1 MKKSAATPHFF
12 LCTSN
17 FCCTFAVVFVKRM
30 NTFGQKIRFTDF
42 GESHGV
48 AVGGVLDG
56 VPSRFKIDMA
66 AIQHD
71 LDRRAG
77 RTGDLIVSERA
88 QNEKDEVEFLSGLLD
103 GVTLGSPIAY
113 IIRNTDARSEDYEA
127 LKNVYRDGHADK
139 VYELKYGIR
148 DYRGGGRASARE
160 TVARVVAGSI
170 AKQLLAQDNIRVGGQ
185 LVQIGEETDPAK
197 FKPLLER
204 VQQAGESIGGVVEC
218 RIKGLPAGVGEPI
231 FDKLQARL
239 AYAIM
244 SINGCRSFS
253 YDSGIVGG
261 ISDGEEIV
269 FRCRFK
275 ATATTAKQYGGR
287 HDVCIAVRA
296 VPVVEA
302 MTALAVLDI
311 QSSNLQIFQSS
322 NC

>member
-1 MKKSAATPHFF
+1 
-12 LCTSN
+12 
-17 FCCTFAVVFVKRM
+17 M
-30 NTFGQKIRFTDF
+30 NTIGQKIWFTDF
-42 GESHGV
+42 GESHGA

-56 VPSRFKIDMA
+56 IPSRFVIDTA

-77 RTGDLIVSERA
+77 RIGDLSVSERA
-88 QNEKDEVEFLSGLLD
+88 KNEKDEVEWLSGVLNQDSSGRNQDKL
-103 GVTLGSPIAY
+103 VTLGSPIAY

-127 LKNVYRDGHADK
+127 LKDVYREGHADK

-170 AKQLLAQDNIRVGGQ
+170 AKQLLAKDGITVEGR
-185 LVQIGEETDPAK
+185 LVQIGDETNPEH
-197 FKPLLER
+197 FKTLLEQ

-218 RIKGLPAGVGEPI
+218 RIKGLPAGIGEPI

-261 ISDGEEIV
+261 ISDGEDIV

-302 MTALAVLDI
+302 MTALTVLDVKLL
-311 QSSNLQIFQSS
+311 NG
-322 NC
+322 

>member
-1 MKKSAATPHFF
+1 
-12 LCTSN
+12 
-17 FCCTFAVVFVKRM
+17 M
-30 NTFGQKIRFTDF
+30 NTIGQKIRFTDF
-42 GESHGV
+42 GESHGA

-56 VPSRFKIDMA
+56 IPSRLMIDTA

-77 RTGDLIVSERA
+77 RIGDLIVSERA
-88 QNEKDEVEFLSGLLD
+88 KNEKDEVEWLSGVLIQESGGRNQDKLI
-103 GVTLGSPIAY
+103 TLGSPIAY

-127 LKNVYRDGHADK
+127 LKDVYREGHADK

-170 AKQLLAQDNIRVGGQ
+170 AKQLLAKDGITIEGR
-185 LVQIGEETDPAK
+185 LVQIGDETNPEH
-197 FKPLLER
+197 FKALLEQ
-204 VQQAGESIGGVVEC
+204 VQQAGESIGGVVKC
-218 RIKGLPAGVGEPI
+218 RIKGLPAGIGEPI

-239 AYAIM
+239 AYAVM

-261 ISDGEEIV
+261 ISDGKDIV

-302 MTALAVLDI
+302 MAVLTVLDVKLL
-311 QSSNLQIFQSS
+311 NG
-322 NC
+322 

>member
-1 MKKSAATPHFF
+1 
-12 LCTSN
+12 
-17 FCCTFAVVFVKRM
+17 M
-30 NTFGQKIRFTDF
+30 NTIGQKIWFTDF
-42 GESHGV
+42 GESHGA

-56 VPSRFKIDMA
+56 IPSRFVIDTA
-66 AIQHD
+66 AIQYD

-77 RTGDLIVSERA
+77 RIGDLIVSERA
-88 QNEKDEVEFLSGLLD
+88 KNEKDEVEWLSGVLIQESGGRNQDKLI
-103 GVTLGSPIAY
+103 TLGSPIAY

-127 LKNVYRDGHADK
+127 LKDVYREGHADK

-170 AKQLLAQDNIRVGGQ
+170 AKQLLAKDGIAIEGR
-185 LVQIGEETDPAK
+185 LVQIGDETNPEH
-197 FKPLLER
+197 FKALLEQ

-218 RIKGLPAGVGEPI
+218 RIKGLPAGIGEPI

-239 AYAIM
+239 AYAVM

-253 YDSGIVGG
+253 YDSGIIGG
-261 ISDGEEIV
+261 ISDGEDIV

-302 MTALAVLDI
+302 MAALTVLDVKLL
-311 QSSNLQIFQSS
+311 NG
-322 NC
+322 

>member
-1 MKKSAATPHFF
+1 MRS
-12 LCTSN
+12 L
-17 FCCTFAVVFVKRM
+17 FVKFVPKAM
-30 NTFGQKIRFTDF
+30 NTIGEHIRFTDF

-56 VPSRFKIDMA
+56 VPSRFKIDFD

-77 RTGDLIVSERA
+77 RTGDLAVSARAKEER
-88 QNEKDEVEFLSGLLD
+88 DEVEWLSGLLD

-113 IIRNTDARSEDYEA
+113 IIRNTDARAEDYEA
-127 LKNVYRDGHADK
+127 LKDVCREGHADR
-139 VYELKYGIR
+139 VYEQKYGIR

-170 AKQLLAQDNIRVGGQ
+170 AKQLLAQQGIRVEGA
-185 LVQIGEETDPAK
+185 LVQVGDETNPAN
-197 FKPLLER
+197 FKALLEQIR
-204 VQQAGESIGGVVEC
+204 EEGTSIGGIVEC
-218 RIKGLPAGVGEPI
+218 RIKGVPAGIGEPI

-244 SINGCRSFS
+244 SINGCRSFA
-253 YDSGIVGG
+253 YEGGIIGG
-261 ISDGEEIV
+261 ISDGREIV

-275 ATATTAKQYGGR
+275 ATATKMKEYGGR

-302 MTALAVLDI
+302 MAALVLADVKELK
-311 QSSNLQIFQSS
+311 N
-322 NC
+322 